1 MASVRERYEFYP
13 RREAHGE
20 GGGQIA
26 ARTIPPAVKAPKQ
39 ASTQYIFSSM
49 MSGHDDLRAD
59 HGLPDTPQEEADVMF
74 RHIRQF
80 VENAGGTPSD
90 IVNLTF
96 FTMKDEFRPLIDQ
109 GVATLAD
116 SSKWPTYHVVNVAPS
131 GLRGERFE
139 VVVTACVKR

>member
-1 MASVRERYEFYP
+1 MASVRERYEFLP
-13 RREAHGE
+13 RREAHRE

-26 ARTIPPAVKAPKQ
+26 NGNIPPAVIAPKQ
-39 ASTQYIFSSM
+39 SQTRYVFSSM
-49 MSGHDDLRAD
+49 MSGHDDQTPD
-59 HGLPDTPQEEADVMF
+59 HRLPDTAQAEADIMF

-96 FTMKDEFRPLIDQ
+96 FTMKDEFRPLIEQ
-109 GVATLAD
+109 GVDALAD
-116 SSKWPTYHVVNVAPS
+116 SSKRPTYHVVNVAPS

-139 VVVTACVKR
+139 VVTTACVKR